1 MQIPCVLVPLESHVH
16 PPALVQVRGVQALL
30 CVGTGLPSDEYMEH
44 LSVPLGNW
52 IVDEV
57 EQFSGR

>member
-1 MQIPCVLVPLESHVH
+1 VLIPCVLVPLESQVH
-16 PPALVQVRGVQALL
+16 PPASVQVRGAEALW
-30 CVGTGLPSDEYMEH
+30 CVGMGLRSDEYMEH